1 MMAKAV
7 KVQQMATLLGPLSS
21 AAQLANSGVPGR
33 YGISGKGI
41 SGGGISAPGGMPV
54 PDIVKARRVTWGIL
68 LGVVGD
74 F

>member
-1 MMAKAV
+1 MMAKEV
-7 KVQQMATLLGPLSS
+7 KVQQIATLLGPLSS

-41 SGGGISAPGGMPV
+41 SGGGMSAPEGMSV
-54 PDIVKARRVTWGIL
+54 PDIVKSRRVTWAVL

-74 F
+74 G